1 MLSRP
6 LPPSGR
12 LAILRGL
19 IVVVGIVFIA
29 QLVRIQFV
37 QGQGLRARAD
47 ENRFRLVEVRGQR
60 GVMYDRNGQLLVRN
74 RPSFDIVAIPSNM
87 PSDEEQMRA
96 VLERLEQIIDDSEA
110 DLPVHQQPGE
120 AEASPQPADPAA
132 GDEAAPE
139 SAAAAVGQQGQPEFR
154 QRLSIDEA
162 VEQVDAAMQG
172 GAYRPVVIAGRVSS
186 ETAFAVAEESHNLP
200 GIQLSIAPVREYL
213 TGPLTSQL
221 IGFVGPIPEAFVA
234 SYTEAGYRS
243 NDQVGL
249 AGLET
254 TFEKALRGR
263 DGRRNIEVDVNGRE
277 VRTVGDIFPSAPG
290 NNLVLTLDARL
301 QALMEEALT
310 RGLEA
315 AKAQVGVAI
324 AMDPKTGEVLGMVSL
339 PTYDN
344 NLFAR
349 GITAAEYQAL
359 MEDKRLPLLN
369 HAISALYPPGSVF
382 KIVAASGALQEG
394 VIDETTRLGDS
405 FDGRV
410 DGIIYVDNRFF
421 PDDMRY
427 AQPFYCWIHS
437 YGTGHY
443 RVAVREALAVSCDT
457 FFYQI
462 SGGYRK
468 TFEGLGIDK
477 LVDYTRT
484 FGFGEPTGIDLPGEN
499 PGLVPTPRWKRL
511 TYAETWS
518 AGDTYNMS
526 IGQGA
531 LLSTPM
537 QVLNAT
543 VAIANGGV
551 LYRPQLVRQIVD
563 TEGNVVEEFGPELI
577 RNLPVDPEVIDI
589 VREGLWAAVNSPNG
603 TAKALTVPGI
613 TVAGKTGTA
622 EFYDPDI
629 PLKANDR
636 LPTHAWFTAFAPYED
651 PEIAIV
657 VFVYNGGEG
666 SAVALPIGQEILRG
680 YFNLKYPPQPLEIV
694 PGAAITPTESL
705 PGIEALITDT
715 LPLSDTVEGGE

>member
-1 MLSRP
+1 MLARP

-12 LAILRGL
+12 LTILRAL
-19 IVVVGIVFIA
+19 VLLAGIVFIA

-47 ENRFRLVEVRGQR
+47 ANRFRLVEVRGQR
-60 GVMYDRNGQLLVRN
+60 GVVYDRNGQLLVRN
-74 RPSFDIVAIPSNM
+74 RPSFDVVAIPANL
-87 PSDEEQMRA
+87 PDDDDEARA
-96 VLERLEQIIDDSEA
+96 VLELLEEIITTASGA
-110 DLPVHQQPGE
+110 NLPLHEQ
-120 AEASPQPADPAA
+120 AIADPLEPGA
-132 GDEAAPE
+132 GP
-139 SAAAAVGQQGQPEFR
+139 VGQQGLPQFR
-154 QRLSIDEA
+154 ERLSVDEA
-162 VEQVDAAMQG
+162 MAEIKGAMQG

-186 ETAFAVAEESHNLP
+186 QTAFAVAEQSHRLP
-200 GIQLSIAPVREYL
+200 GIELSVTPVREYL

-221 IGFVGPIPEAFVA
+221 IGFMGPIPEAYVG
-234 SYTEAGYRS
+234 SYQEAGYRS

-249 AGLET
+249 AGLEL
-254 TFEKALRGR
+254 TFEKALRGV

-277 VRTVGDIFPSAPG
+277 VRTVGDIFPSSPG
-290 NNLVLTLDARL
+290 NNLVLTIDVKLQEL
-301 QALMEEALT
+301 MEQALL
-310 RGLEA
+310 RGLDA

-324 AMDPKTGEVLGMVSL
+324 AMDPKTGDVLGLVSL

-349 GITAAEYQAL
+349 GITAREYQAL
-359 MEDKRLPLLN
+359 IDDKRLPLLN

-394 VIDETTRLGDS
+394 VIDENTRLGDS

-421 PDDMRY
+421 PDDPRY
-427 AQPFYCWIHS
+427 AQPFYCWIHT

-443 RVAVREALAVSCDT
+443 RVTVREAMAVSCDT

-477 LVDYTRT
+477 LVDYTKI
-484 FGFGEPTGIDLPGEN
+484 FGFGGLTGIDLPGEN
-499 PGLVPTPRWKRL
+499 SGLVPTPRWKRL

-531 LLSTPM
+531 LLATPM
-537 QVLNAT
+537 QMLNAT
-543 VAIANGGV
+543 VAIANGGT
-551 LYRPQLVRQIVD
+551 LYRPQLVHQIVD
-563 TEGNVVEEFGPELI
+563 TDGNVVEEFQPEPI
-577 RNLPVDPEVIDI
+577 RSLPLDPEVVDI
-589 VREGLWAAVNSPNG
+589 VREGLWGAVNYPNG

-666 SAVALPIGQEILRG
+666 SATALPVAQEILRG
-680 YFNLKYPPQPLEIV
+680 YFAMKYPPQPLDIA
-694 PGAAITPTESL
+694 PGDAITSTETL

-715 LPLSDTVEGGE
+715 VPVSTTGEIGGGGD

>member
-1 MLSRP
+1 MLARP

-19 IVVVGIVFIA
+19 ILVTGIIFVA
-29 QLVRIQFV
+29 QLARIQFV

-60 GVMYDRNGQLLVRN
+60 GVIYDRNGQLLVRN
-74 RPSFDIVAIPSNM
+74 RPSFDIVAIPSNL
-87 PSDEEQMRA
+87 PIDSDEARV
-96 VLERLEQIIDDSEA
+96 VLQRLEEIIAFSEA
-110 DLPVHQQPGE
+110 NLPVHE
-120 AEASPQPADPAA
+120 DEVAEDGASP
-132 GDEAAPE
+132 G
-139 SAAAAVGQQGQPEFR
+139 VGQQGRPQFR
-154 QRLSIDEA
+154 ERLSIDEIM
-162 VEQVDAAMQG
+162 EQVRAAMQG
-172 GAYRPVVIAGRVSS
+172 GAYRPVVIAGRVSP
-186 ETAFAVAEESHNLP
+186 ETAFAVAEESHRLP
-200 GIQLSIAPVREYL
+200 GIELSVAPVRDYL
-213 TGPLTSQL
+213 TGSLTSQL
-221 IGFVGPIPEAFVA
+221 IGFMGPIPAAYVE
-234 SYTEAGYRS
+234 SYRAEGYRPF
-243 NDQVGL
+243 DQVGL
-249 AGLET
+249 AGLEL

-290 NNLVLTLDARL
+290 NNLVLTIDVEL
-301 QALMEEALT
+301 QALMEQALQ
-310 RGLEA
+310 RGLEN
-315 AKAQVGVAI
+315 AKAEIGVAI

-349 GITAAEYQAL
+349 GITADEYQAL
-359 MEDKRLPLLN
+359 LDDKRLPLLN

-394 VIDETTRLGDS
+394 VIDENTRLGDS

-410 DGIIYVDNRFF
+410 DGIVYVDNRFF
-421 PDDMRY
+421 PDDPRY
-427 AQPFYCWIHS
+427 AQPFYCWIHT

-443 RVAVREALAVSCDT
+443 RVNVREAMAVSCDT

-468 TFEGLGIDK
+468 MFEGLGIDK
-477 LVDYTRT
+477 LVDYTKV

-499 PGLVPTPRWKRL
+499 PGLVPNPRWKRL
-511 TYAETWS
+511 TYAETWA

-531 LLSTPM
+531 LLATPM
-537 QVLNAT
+537 QMLNAT
-543 VAIANGGV
+543 AAIANGGI
-551 LYRPQLVRQIVD
+551 LFRPQLVKQIVD
-563 TEGNVVEEFGPELI
+563 TEGNVVEEFQPERI
-577 RNLPVDPEVIDI
+577 RDLPLDPEVVDI
-589 VREGLWAAVNSPNG
+589 VREGLWGAVNYPNG
-603 TAKALTVPGI
+603 TAKALTVPGV

-629 PLKANDR
+629 PLLPNGR
-636 LPTHAWFTAFAPYED
+636 LPFHAWFTAFAPYED
-651 PEIAIV
+651 PEIAVV

-666 SAVALPIGQEILRG
+666 STTALPVAQEILRG
-680 YFNLKYPPQPLEIV
+680 YFAMKYPPQPLEIG
-694 PGAAITPTESL
+694 PGEAVTSTETL

-715 LPLSDTVEGGE
+715 VPFSATGEIDGGGD

>member
-1 MLSRP
+1 MLARP

-12 LAILRGL
+12 LAILRA
-19 IVVVGIVFIA
+19 IVIVVGIIFVA

-47 ENRFRLVEVRGQR
+47 ENRFRLVEVQGQR

-74 RPSFDIVAIPSNM
+74 RPSFDIVAIPSNL
-87 PSDEEQMRA
+87 PDDDAEVRA
-96 VLERLEQIIDDSEA
+96 VLERLEAIITQSGA
-110 DLPVHQQPGE
+110 DLPEHEPG
-120 AEASPQPADPAA
+120 DPAA
-132 GDEAAPE
+132 GDKTLPGI
-139 SAAAAVGQQGQPEFR
+139 GQQGRPEFR
-154 QRLSIDEA
+154 ERLSLDEA
-162 VEQVDAAMQG
+162 LAEIDIAMQG
-172 GAYRPVVIAGRVSS
+172 GAYRPVAIASRVSS
-186 ETAFAVAEESHNLP
+186 ELAFAVSEESHNLP
-200 GIQLSIAPVREYL
+200 GIELSITPVRDYL
-213 TGPLTSQL
+213 TGPLTSQI
-221 IGFVGPIPEAFVA
+221 IGFMGPIPEAYVA
-234 SYTEAGYRS
+234 SYEEEGYQA

-249 AGLET
+249 AGLEL
-254 TFEKALRGR
+254 TFEKALRGS

-290 NNLVLTLDARL
+290 NNLILTLDAKL
-301 QALMEEALT
+301 QALMEQALL
-310 RGLEA
+310 RGLET
-315 AKAQVGVAI
+315 AKAQIGVAI
-324 AMDPKTGEVLGMVSL
+324 AMDPKTGEVLGLVSL

-344 NLFAR
+344 NQFAR
-349 GITAAEYQAL
+349 GISAREYQAL
-359 MEDKRLPLLN
+359 TEDKRLPLLN

-394 VIDETTRLGDS
+394 VIDEDTRLGDS

-421 PDDMRY
+421 PDDARY
-427 AQPFYCWIHS
+427 AQPFYCWIHT

-443 RVAVREALAVSCDT
+443 RINVREAMAVSCDT

-477 LVDYTRT
+477 LVEYTRI
-484 FGFGEPTGIDLPGEN
+484 FGFGEPTGVDLPGEN

-518 AGDTYNMS
+518 AGDTYNMA

-531 LLSTPM
+531 LLATPM
-537 QVLNAT
+537 QVLNST
-543 VAIANGGV
+543 VAIANGGA

-563 TEGNVVEEFGPELI
+563 TEGNVVEEFQPELI
-577 RNLPVDPEVIDI
+577 RELPVDADVINI
-589 VREGLWAAVNSPNG
+589 VREGMWGAVNSPNG
-603 TAKALTVPGI
+603 TAKALSVPGV

-629 PLKANDR
+629 PLKANNR

-666 SAVALPIGQEILRG
+666 SATALPVAQEILRG
-680 YFNLKYPPQPLEIV
+680 YFDLRYPPQPLEIA
-694 PGAAITPTESL
+694 PGQAITPTESL

-715 LPLSDTVEGGE
+715 TPLSDTVEGGD

>member
-19 IVVVGIVFIA
+19 ILIVGIVFIA

-96 VLERLEQIIDDSEA
+96 LLERLEQIIADSEA
-110 DLPVHQQPGE
+110 DLPVHQPE
-120 AEASPQPADPAA
+120 TPADPAA
-132 GDEAAPE
+132 GGEAAAEDAAAGDEATPE
-139 SAAAAVGQQGQPEFR
+139 SAAAAVGQQGQPGFR

-162 VEQVDAAMQG
+162 VVKIEDAMQG

-221 IGFVGPIPEAFVA
+221 IGFVGPIPEAYVA
-234 SYTEAGYRS
+234 SYTEAGYRA

-290 NNLVLTLDARL
+290 NNLVLTVDAKL

-382 KIVAASGALQEG
+382 KIVASSGALQEG

-405 FDGRV
+405 FDG
-410 DGIIYVDNRFF
+410 
-421 PDDMRY
+421 P
-427 AQPFYCWIHS
+427 
-437 YGTGHY
+437 
-443 RVAVREALAVSCDT
+443 VAE
-457 FFYQI
+457 
-462 SGGYRK
+462 
-468 TFEGLGIDK
+468 
-477 LVDYTRT
+477 
-484 FGFGEPTGIDLPGEN
+484 
-499 PGLVPTPRWKRL
+499 
-511 TYAETWS
+511 
-518 AGDTYNMS
+518 
-526 IGQGA
+526 
-531 LLSTPM
+531 
-537 QVLNAT
+537 
-543 VAIANGGV
+543 IA
-551 LYRPQLVRQIVD
+551 PE
-563 TEGNVVEEFGPELI
+563 EGNVFAFLRSDHSWHGHTPFVGERRVVQIAWL
-577 RNLPVDPEVIDI
+577 RDV
-589 VREGLWAAVNSPNG
+589 AALERKRKRHRLS
-603 TAKALTVPGI
+603 LLL
-613 TVAGKTGTA
+613 KT
-622 EFYDPDI
+622 
-629 PLKANDR
+629 L
-636 LPTHAWFTAFAPYED
+636 
-651 PEIAIV
+651 
-657 VFVYNGGEG
+657 
-666 SAVALPIGQEILRG
+666 LRR
-680 YFNLKYPPQPLEIV
+680 
-694 PGAAITPTESL
+694 
-705 PGIEALITDT
+705 
-715 LPLSDTVEGGE
+715 

>member
-1 MLSRP
+1 MLARP
-6 LPPSGR
+6 LPPSRR
-12 LAILRGL
+12 LAILRILVLVTGVI
-19 IVVVGIVFIA
+19 IVA
-29 QLVRIQFV
+29 QLARIQFV

-74 RPSFDIVAIPSNM
+74 RPSFDIVAVPSNL
-87 PSDEEQMRA
+87 PVDTDEARA
-96 VLERLEQIIDDSEA
+96 VLERLEEIIATSEA
-110 DLPVHQQPGE
+110 NLPVHE
-120 AEASPQPADPAA
+120 EDAEEDDASP
-132 GDEAAPE
+132 
-139 SAAAAVGQQGQPEFR
+139 SIGQQGRPQFR
-154 QRLSIDEA
+154 ERQSIDEIMG
-162 VEQVDAAMQG
+162 QVRDAMQG
-172 GAYRPVVIAGRVSS
+172 GAYRPVVIAARVSP
-186 ETAFAVAEESHNLP
+186 ETAFAVAEESHRLP
-200 GIQLSIAPVREYL
+200 GIELSVAPVREYL

-221 IGFVGPIPEAFVA
+221 IGFMGPIPAAYVD
-234 SYTEAGYRS
+234 SYRAEGYRPF
-243 NDQVGL
+243 DQVGL
-249 AGLET
+249 AGLEL

-290 NNLVLTLDARL
+290 NNLVLTVDAQL
-301 QALMEEALT
+301 QELMEQALRRGME
-310 RGLEA
+310 G
-315 AKAQVGVAI
+315 AKANIGVAI
-324 AMDPKTGEVLGMVSL
+324 AMDPKNGEVLGLVSL

-344 NLFAR
+344 NQFAR

-359 MEDKRLPLLN
+359 TDDKYLPLLN

-394 VIDETTRLGDS
+394 VIDENTRLGDS

-421 PDDMRY
+421 PDDPRY
-427 AQPFYCWIHS
+427 AQPFYCWIHT

-443 RVAVREALAVSCDT
+443 RINVREALAVSCDV

-468 TFEGLGIDK
+468 MFEGLGIDK
-477 LVDYTRT
+477 LVEYTRF

-511 TYAETWS
+511 TYAETWA

-531 LLSTPM
+531 ILATPM
-537 QVLNAT
+537 QMLNAT
-543 VAIANGGV
+543 AAIANGGT

-563 TEGNVVEEFGPELI
+563 TAGNVVEEFKPEAI
-577 RNLPVDPEVIDI
+577 RTLPVDPEVVDI
-589 VREGLWAAVNSPNG
+589 VREGMWGAVNYPNG
-603 TAKALTVPGI
+603 TARALSVPGVS
-613 TVAGKTGTA
+613 VAGKTGTA

-629 PLKANDR
+629 PLTASGR
-636 LPTHAWFTAFAPYED
+636 LPYHAWFTAFAPYED

-666 SAVALPIGQEILRG
+666 SAVALPIAQEILRG
-680 YFNLKYPPQPLEIV
+680 YFDLKYPPQPLDIQ
-694 PGAAITPTESL
+694 PGDVISPTETL
-705 PGIEALITDT
+705 PGLEMLIPDAPPADGSQTQ
-715 LPLSDTVEGGE
+715 EGGG

>member
-1 MLSRP
+1 MLARP

-12 LAILRGL
+12 LAILRG
-19 IVVVGIVFIA
+19 IVIVVGIIFVA

-47 ENRFRLVEVRGQR
+47 ENRFRLVEVQGQR

-74 RPSFDIVAIPSNM
+74 RPSFDIVAIPSNL
-87 PSDEEQMRA
+87 PDDDAEVRA
-96 VLERLEQIIDDSEA
+96 VLERLEAIITQSGA
-110 DLPVHQQPGE
+110 DLPEHEPG
-120 AEASPQPADPAA
+120 DPAA
-132 GDEAAPE
+132 GDMTLPGI
-139 SAAAAVGQQGQPEFR
+139 GQQGRPEFR
-154 QRLSIDEA
+154 ERLSLDEA
-162 VEQVDAAMQG
+162 QAEINAAMQG
-172 GAYRPVVIAGRVSS
+172 GAYRPVVIASRVSS
-186 ETAFAVAEESHNLP
+186 ELAFAVSEESHNLP
-200 GIQLSIAPVREYL
+200 GIELSITPVRDYL
-213 TGPLTSQL
+213 TGPLTSQV
-221 IGFVGPIPEAFVA
+221 IGFMGPIPEAYVA
-234 SYTEAGYRS
+234 SYEEEGYQAS
-243 NDQVGL
+243 DQVGL
-249 AGLET
+249 AGLEL
-254 TFEKALRGR
+254 TFEKALHGS

-290 NNLVLTLDARL
+290 NNLILTLDAKL
-301 QALMEEALT
+301 QALMEQALL
-310 RGLEA
+310 RGLET
-315 AKAQVGVAI
+315 AKAQIGVAI
-324 AMDPKTGEVLGMVSL
+324 AMDPKTGEVLGLVSL

-344 NLFAR
+344 NQFAR
-349 GITAAEYQAL
+349 GISAREYKAL
-359 MEDKRLPLLN
+359 TDDKRLPLLN

-382 KIVAASGALQEG
+382 KIVTASGALQEG
-394 VIDETTRLGDS
+394 VIDEDTRLGDS

-421 PDDMRY
+421 PDDARY
-427 AQPFYCWIHS
+427 AQPFYCWIHT

-443 RVAVREALAVSCDT
+443 RINVREAMAVSCDI

-477 LVDYTRT
+477 LVDYTRI

-518 AGDTYNMS
+518 AGDTYNMA

-531 LLSTPM
+531 LLATPM
-537 QVLNAT
+537 QVLNST
-543 VAIANGGV
+543 VAIANGGA

-563 TEGNVVEEFGPELI
+563 TEGNVVEEFQPELI
-577 RNLPVDPEVIDI
+577 RELPVDADVINI
-589 VREGLWAAVNSPNG
+589 VREGMWGAVNSPNG
-603 TAKALTVPGI
+603 TAKALSVPGV

-629 PLKANDR
+629 PLKANNR

-666 SAVALPIGQEILRG
+666 SATALPVAQEILRG
-680 YFNLKYPPQPLEIV
+680 YFDLKYPPQPLEIA
-694 PGAAITPTESL
+694 PGQAITPTESL

-715 LPLSDTVEGGE
+715 TPLSDTVEGGD

>member
-1 MLSRP
+1 M
-6 LPPSGR
+6 PPSGR
-12 LAILRGL
+12 LAILRG
-19 IVVVGIVFIA
+19 IVIVVGIIFVA

-47 ENRFRLVEVRGQR
+47 ENRFRLVEVQGQR

-74 RPSFDIVAIPSNM
+74 RPSFDIVAIPSNL
-87 PSDEEQMRA
+87 PDDDAEVRA
-96 VLERLEQIIDDSEA
+96 VLERLEAIITQSGA
-110 DLPVHQQPGE
+110 DLPEHEPG
-120 AEASPQPADPAA
+120 DPAA
-132 GDEAAPE
+132 GDQTLPGI
-139 SAAAAVGQQGQPEFR
+139 GQQGRPEFR
-154 QRLSIDEA
+154 ERLSLDEA
-162 VEQVDAAMQG
+162 LAEIDAAMQG
-172 GAYRPVVIAGRVSS
+172 GAYRPVVIASRVSS
-186 ETAFAVAEESHNLP
+186 ELAFAVSEESHNLP
-200 GIQLSIAPVREYL
+200 GIELSITPVRDYL
-213 TGPLTSQL
+213 TGPMTSQV
-221 IGFVGPIPEAFVA
+221 IGFMGPIPEAYVA
-234 SYTEAGYRS
+234 SYEEEGYQA

-249 AGLET
+249 AGLEL
-254 TFEKALRGR
+254 TFEKALHGS

-290 NNLVLTLDARL
+290 NNLILTLDVKL
-301 QALMEEALT
+301 QALMEQALL

-315 AKAQVGVAI
+315 AKAQIGVAI
-324 AMDPKTGEVLGMVSL
+324 AMDPKTGEVLGLVSL

-344 NLFAR
+344 NQFAR
-349 GITAAEYQAL
+349 GISAREYRAL
-359 MEDKRLPLLN
+359 TDDKRLPLLN

-382 KIVAASGALQEG
+382 KIVTASGALQEG
-394 VIDETTRLGDS
+394 VIDEDTRLGDS

-421 PDDMRY
+421 PDDARY
-427 AQPFYCWIHS
+427 AQPFYCWIHT

-443 RVAVREALAVSCDT
+443 RINVREAMAVSCDT

-477 LVDYTRT
+477 LVDYTRI
-484 FGFGEPTGIDLPGEN
+484 FGFGETTGIDLPGEN

-518 AGDTYNMS
+518 AGDTYNMA

-531 LLSTPM
+531 LLATPM
-537 QVLNAT
+537 QVLNST
-543 VAIANGGV
+543 VAIANGGA

-563 TEGNVVEEFGPELI
+563 TEGNVVEEFQPELI
-577 RNLPVDPEVIDI
+577 RELPVDADVINI
-589 VREGLWAAVNSPNG
+589 VREGMWGAVNSPNG
-603 TAKALTVPGI
+603 TAKALSVPGV

-629 PLKANDR
+629 PLKANNR

-666 SAVALPIGQEILRG
+666 SGTALPVAQEILRG
-680 YFNLKYPPQPLEIV
+680 YFDLKYPPQPLEIA
-694 PGAAITPTESL
+694 PGQAITPTESL

-715 LPLSDTVEGGE
+715 TPLSDTVEGGD

>member
-1 MLSRP
+1 
-6 LPPSGR
+6 LPPSKR

-19 IVVVGIVFIA
+19 VLLAGIIFVA

-74 RPSFDIVAIPSNM
+74 RPSFDVVAVPANL
-87 PSDEEQMRA
+87 PDDDAEARA
-96 VLERLEQIIDDSEA
+96 VLERLEEIIITASGA
-110 DLPVHQQPGE
+110 NLPVHE
-120 AEASPQPADPAA
+120 LAIADPPQT
-132 GDEAAPE
+132 G
-139 SAAAAVGQQGQPEFR
+139 SGQIGQQGLPQFR
-154 QRLSIDEA
+154 ERLSVDEA
-162 VEQVDAAMQG
+162 MAKIDAAMQG
-172 GAYRPVVIAGRVSS
+172 GAYRPVVIARRVNT
-186 ETAFAVAEESHNLP
+186 ETAFAVAEQSHRLP
-200 GIQLSIAPVREYL
+200 GIELSISPVREYL

-221 IGFVGPIPEAFVA
+221 LGFMGPIPAAYIE
-234 SYTEAGYRS
+234 SYQESGYRP

-249 AGLET
+249 AGLEL
-254 TFEKALRGR
+254 TFEKALRGV

-290 NNLVLTLDARL
+290 NNLVLTIDAQL
-301 QALMEEALT
+301 QELMEQALL

-324 AMDPKTGEVLGMVSL
+324 AMDPKTGDVLGLVSL

-349 GITAAEYQAL
+349 GITPQEYRKL
-359 MEDKRLPLLN
+359 TEDKRLPLLN

-382 KIVAASGALQEG
+382 KIVTATGALQEG
-394 VIDETTRLGDS
+394 VIDENTRLGDS

-421 PDDMRY
+421 PDDPRY

-443 RVAVREALAVSCDT
+443 RVTVREAMAVSCDT

-484 FGFGEPTGIDLPGEN
+484 FGFGELTGVDLPGEN

-518 AGDTYNMS
+518 AGDTYNMA

-551 LYRPQLVRQIVD
+551 LYRPQLVHQIVD
-563 TEGNVVEEFGPELI
+563 TEGNIVEEFQPEPI
-577 RNLPVDPEVIDI
+577 RSLPVDPEVVDI
-589 VREGLWAAVNSPNG
+589 VREGMWGAVNFPNG
-603 TAKALTVPGI
+603 TAKALSVPGV

-622 EFYDPDI
+622 EFYDPEI
-629 PLKANDR
+629 PLTASGR
-636 LPTHAWFTAFAPYED
+636 LPYHAWFTAFAPYED
-651 PEIAIV
+651 PEIAVV

-666 SAVALPIGQEILRG
+666 STTALPVAQEILRG
-680 YFNLKYPPQPLEIV
+680 YFALKYPSQPLDLA
-694 PGAAITPTESL
+694 PGEAITPTELL
-705 PGIEALITDT
+705 PGIEAFITDT
-715 LPLSDTVEGGE
+715 VPFSDTGDVEGGGD

>member
-1 MLSRP
+1 MLARP
-6 LPPSGR
+6 LPPSRR
-12 LAILRGL
+12 LAILRVL
-19 IVVVGIVFIA
+19 AVVTAVIFIA
-29 QLVRIQFV
+29 QLIRIQFV

-74 RPSFDIVAIPSNM
+74 RPSFDVVAMPSNL
-87 PSDEEQMRA
+87 PDDEEEARA
-96 VLERLEQIIDDSEA
+96 VLELLNAIISQA
-110 DLPVHQQPGE
+110 GSDLPVYKPGD
-120 AEASPQPADPAA
+120 AAA
-132 GDEAAPE
+132 GDATLPG
-139 SAAAAVGQQGQPEFR
+139 VGQQGQPEFR
-154 QRLSIDEA
+154 RRLSVDEA
-162 VEQVDAAMQG
+162 MQQIDAAMQG

-186 ETAFAVAEESHNLP
+186 ETAFAVAEESHRLP
-200 GIQLSIAPVREYL
+200 GIELSISPVREYL

-221 IGFVGPIPEAFVA
+221 LGFMGPIPEAYVQD
-234 SYTEAGYRS
+234 YTAEGYQP

-249 AGLET
+249 AGLEL
-254 TFEKALRGR
+254 TFEKALHGR

-290 NNLVLTLDARL
+290 NNLILTIDAQL
-301 QALMEEALT
+301 QELMEQALL

-315 AKAQVGVAI
+315 ANAEIGVAI
-324 AMDPKTGEVLGMVSL
+324 AMDPKTGEVLGLVSL

-349 GITAAEYQAL
+349 GITAQEYQAL
-359 MEDKRLPLLN
+359 TEDKRLPLLN

-394 VIDETTRLGDS
+394 VIDENTRMGDS

-410 DGIIYVDNRFF
+410 DGVIYVDNRFF
-421 PDDMRY
+421 PDDPRY
-427 AQPFYCWIHS
+427 AQPFYCWIHT

-443 RVAVREALAVSCDT
+443 RVNVREALAVSCDT

-477 LVDYTRT
+477 LVDYTRI
-484 FGFGEPTGIDLPGEN
+484 FGFGEPSGIDLPGEN

-531 LLSTPM
+531 LLATPM
-537 QVLNAT
+537 QVINAT
-543 VAIANGGV
+543 AAIANGGT
-551 LYRPQLVRQIVD
+551 LYQPQLVRQIVD
-563 TEGNVVEEFGPELI
+563 TEGNVLEEFDPVPI
-577 RNLPVDPEVIDI
+577 RDLPVDPEVVNI
-589 VREGLWAAVNSPNG
+589 VREGMWGAVNFPNG
-603 TAKALTVPGI
+603 TAKAMSVPGVS
-613 TVAGKTGTA
+613 VAGKTGTA

-629 PLKANDR
+629 PPKANNR

-651 PEIAIV
+651 PEIALV
-657 VFVYNGGEG
+657 VFIYNGGEG
-666 SAVALPIGQEILRG
+666 STAALPVAQEILRG
-680 YFNLKYPPQPLEIV
+680 YFDLRYPPEPLEV
-694 PGAAITPTESL
+694 APGDAITPTESL
-705 PGIEALITDT
+705 PGIEALITGT
-715 LPLSDTVEGGE
+715 LPITSTTGGGN

>member
-1 MLSRP
+1 MLARP
-6 LPPSGR
+6 LPPSRR
-12 LAILRGL
+12 LTIIRAF
-19 IVVVGIVFIA
+19 VVVIAVIFIA
-29 QLVRIQFV
+29 QLIRIQFV

-74 RPSFDIVAIPSNM
+74 RPSFDIVAVPSNL
-87 PSDEEQMRA
+87 PDDDDEARA
-96 VLERLEQIIDDSEA
+96 VLERLDQIISESEA
-110 DLPVHQQPGE
+110 NLPVHQQGDGL
-120 AEASPQPADPAA
+120 AEGA
-132 GDEAAPE
+132 GDD
-139 SAAAAVGQQGQPEFR
+139 SAAASVGQQGQPGFR
-154 QRLSIDEA
+154 QRLSVDEA
-162 VEQVDAAMQG
+162 MQQVRDAMQG

-186 ETAFAVAEESHNLP
+186 ETAFAVAEESHTLP
-200 GIQLSIAPVREYL
+200 GIELSIAPVREYL

-221 IGFVGPIPEAFVA
+221 LGFMGPIPEAYVED
-234 SYTEAGYRS
+234 YTAEGYRP

-249 AGLET
+249 AGLEL
-254 TFEKALRGR
+254 TFEKALHGR

-290 NNLVLTLDARL
+290 NNLILTVDAKL
-301 QALMEEALT
+301 QELMEQALR

-315 AKAQVGVAI
+315 AKAEVGVAI

-349 GITAAEYQAL
+349 GITVQEYQAL
-359 MEDKRLPLLN
+359 TEDKRLPLLN

-394 VIDETTRLGDS
+394 VIDENTRLGDS

-421 PDDMRY
+421 PDDPRY
-427 AQPFYCWIHS
+427 AQPFYCWIHT

-443 RVAVREALAVSCDT
+443 RINVREALAVSCDV

-462 SGGYRK
+462 AGGYRK
-468 TFEGLGIDK
+468 TFEGLGIDR
-477 LVDYTRT
+477 LVDYTRI

-518 AGDTYNMS
+518 AGDTYNMA

-531 LLSTPM
+531 LLTTPM

-543 VAIANGGV
+543 SAIANGGA
-551 LYRPQLVRQIVD
+551 LYQPQLVRQIVD
-563 TEGNVVEEFGPELI
+563 TEGNVVEQFEPVLI
-577 RNLPVDPEVIDI
+577 RDLPVDPDVVDI
-589 VREGLWAAVNSPNG
+589 VREGMWGAVNSANG
-603 TAKALTVPGI
+603 TAKALSVPGV

-622 EFYDPDI
+622 EFYDPEI
-629 PLKANDR
+629 PPKANNR

-651 PEIAIV
+651 PEIALV
-657 VFVYNGGEG
+657 VFIYNGGEG
-666 SAVALPIGQEILRG
+666 STAALPVAQEILRG
-680 YFNLKYPPQPLEIV
+680 YFNLKYPPEPLEV
-694 PGAAITPTESL
+694 APGAAITPTQAL

-715 LPLSDTVEGGE
+715 LPITSTTGEGN